1 MGFFDKFKKKLA
13 TKSKE
18 EKKDKAKKTSPVKV
32 AESKEIRK
40 KEVTKYTSLKAKT
53 EGTSP
58 VKDIKEK
65 KAKKDETKDAYRILL
80 KPLVTEKATDLVSQ
94 NKYSF
99 IVAKQANKIEIK
111 KAIKALYGLK
121 PLAVNIVYMRGK
133 IVQYGHASGK
143 KKNWKKAV
151 ITLKAGDKI
160 EIYEGV

>member
-1 MGFFDKFKKKLA
+1 MGFFDKFKRKFA

-18 EKKDKAKKTSPVKV
+18 EKKGKIKKASPVKV
-32 AESKEIRK
+32 AEK
-40 KEVTKYTSLKAKT
+40 KEVKKGKETKYTSLKAKT
-53 EGTSP
+53 ESAVPGKE
-58 VKDIKEK
+58 VKEK
-65 KAKKDETKDAYRILL
+65 KAKKDETKDAYKVLI

-111 KAIKALYGLK
+111 KAIKSLYGFE
-121 PLAVNIVYMRGK
+121 PLAINIVNIRGK
-133 IVQYGHASGK
+133 FVQYGRTSGK